1 MRPEP
6 GGWTAV
12 LAGAW
17 NKAIFTP
24 SWIARQIFRQEE
36 DIPVELAIA
45 FGVDERIMRFPS
57 KNIALQVSDA
67 RIIVVPT
74 DLTDESL
81 NTVNHT
87 VESVLQVLLHTP
99 ITAVGFNFAF
109 TTNEPGEELKRALSA
124 SDAEH
129 LQEAGLTIRETKSAK
144 TLVGVNVS
152 GAPTLNLTLTKEHE
166 SNRYAVAFNYHY
178 PKDQLLNYGHQVL
191 LPLRNHAI
199 GVLRAYGES
208 IEEDAR

>member
-24 SWIARQIFRQEE
+24 SWIAKQIFREEE

-45 FGVDERIMRFPS
+45 FGVDETIMRFPS
-57 KNIALQVSDA
+57 KNVALQVSDA

-74 DLTDESL
+74 ELTDESL
-81 NTVNHT
+81 RTVNTT
-87 VESVLQVLLHTP
+87 VESVLRVLFHTP
-99 ITAVGFNFAF
+99 ITAIGFNFAF
-109 TTNEPGEELKRALSA
+109 ATNEPGEELKRVLSA
-124 SDAEH
+124 SDAEY
-129 LQEAGLTIRETKSAK
+129 LQDAGLTIRETKSVR
-144 TLVGVNVS
+144 TLAGVTVS
-152 GAPTLNLTLTKEHE
+152 GTPTLNLTLTREHE

-178 PKDQLLNYGHQVL
+178 AKDLLLNYGHEAL
-191 LPLRNHAI
+191 LPLRDHAF

-208 IEEDAR
+208 IEEVA